1 MYFSFK
7 DVQSVMTFH
16 LAIVLTQFYYNC
28 ISKHLSGV
36 WCITQKSVH
45 SVSTGTINVPDPYG
59 WRRADLKVSLY
70 TFKTICNKLIN
81 HKFKIIP
88 EAFSRLVSIVFSYDK
103 HRYTNTA
110 VILH

>member
-16 LAIVLTQFYYNC
+16 LAIVLTQFYFNC
-28 ISKHLSGV
+28 ILKHLSGV

-70 TFKTICNKLIN
+70 TFKTIVIKLIN
-81 HKFKIIP
+81 HKVKIIP

-103 HRYTNTA
+103 HLYTNTA